1 VNTAVQVS
9 AVGSATGYEAG
20 ITWEKTLNKTDFLRL
35 IAVQLQYQNP
45 LEPMKDTE
53 FITQLAQFT
62 VLEQLYEMVEQQR
75 YASFIQ
81 AQGLIGKEVTA
92 VVGKETVTG
101 TVEAVRLQGSDI
113 ILRVGGREVPWTG
126 LREIRQPL
134 DSGTS

>member
-1 VNTAVQVS
+1 MQVS
-9 AVGSATGYEAG
+9 SIYSSAPYEAG
-20 ITWEKTLNKTDFLRL
+20 AIGQKRLNKADFLRL

-62 VLEQLYEMVEQQR
+62 VLEQLFEMIEQQR

-92 VVGKETVTG
+92 AAGEGTVTG
-101 TVEAVRLQGSDI
+101 IVEAVRLRGDDIMVRIQGKEFS
-113 ILRVGGREVPWTG
+113 WTR
-126 LREIRQPL
+126 LVEIRDAQTG
-134 DSGTS
+134 S

>member
-1 VNTAVQVS
+1 MQVS
-9 AVGSATGYEAG
+9 NVGSAAGYEAG
-20 ITWEKTLNKTDFLRL
+20 VTWEKTLNKTDFLRL

-81 AQGLIGKEVTA
+81 AQGLIGREVTA
-92 VVGKETVTG
+92 VVADETVTG
-101 TVEAVRLQGSDI
+101 IVEAVRLQGNDI
-113 ILRVGGREVPWTG
+113 ILKVGGRELSWTQ
-126 LREIRQPL
+126 LREIRQPV
-134 DSGTS
+134 DPEPS